1 MALAALA
8 LSVPLACAGPQFRSL
23 GDREDTPI
31 PVADD
36 DGGETVDP
44 IDGEDAAS
52 EDDAAPAPAEA
63 GADATT
69 DASVAVAVDIG
80 DCTSIDCPAEAP
92 YPVGC
97 SIKMDGDSARACA
110 AGKPSERRVYFKEG
124 DACNGQSIK
133 GTLFCS
139 PTLGVALSE
148 QTCPLMHADG
158 KLRGEPKYPATEQ
171 ECPGN

>member
-1 MALAALA
+1 MVALAIAA
-8 LSVPLACAGPQFRSL
+8 PIACAGPQFRAL
-23 GDREDTPI
+23 GEREDTPI
-31 PVADD
+31 PVTDD
-36 DGGETVDP
+36 EDGGANVVPAE
-44 IDGEDAAS
+44 GEDAAS
-52 EDDAAPAPAEA
+52 DEDAARPPEDA
-63 GADATT
+63 GADVSV

-80 DCTSIDCPAEAP
+80 DCTSVDCPVEAP

-133 GTLFCS
+133 GTLYCS
-139 PTLGVALSE
+139 PTMGAALSE
-148 QTCPLMHADG
+148 QSCPLMHADG